1 MEKLMA
7 TIIFYEKPG
16 CINGEKQKAILL
28 RAGHELHCVNILTY
42 HWNEKNL
49 LPFIAGKTPVS
60 MMNGTA
66 PALKTGLID
75 PSLLSFEEAMSL
87 MIRDPILIKRP
98 LVKVDDLCIQ
108 GFDDQR
114 LRPYLGCWDERG
126 DVITCPNLHVISC
139 DAKD

>member
-1 MEKLMA
+1 MA

-16 CINGEKQKAILL
+16 CINGEKQKTILL
-28 RAGHELHCVNILTY
+28 RAGHELHCVDILT
-42 HWNEKNL
+42 HPWNEEML
-49 LPFIAGKTPVS
+49 LPFIVGKTPVG
-60 MMNGTA
+60 MMNATA

-98 LVKVDDLCIQ
+98 LVNVDDLCIQ

-114 LRPYLGCWDERG
+114 LLPYLGCWDERQ
-126 DVITCPNLHVISC
+126 DVITCPNLQVVSC
-139 DAKD
+139 NAKD